1 MRLNRQNDNRR
12 VRRVQLVE
20 IALATRASVAASMR
34 STSTLLI
41 VFQHARVVF
50 STTKCFGT
58 PSSVTMASSPHCGA
72 QRSDRDQR
80 GVGERTMGRCVG
92 L

>member
-1 MRLNRQNDNRR
+1 
-12 VRRVQLVE
+12 
-20 IALATRASVAASMR
+20 
-34 STSTLLI
+34 
-41 VFQHARVVF
+41 
-50 STTKCFGT
+50 
-58 PSSVTMASSPHCGA
+58 VTMASSPHCGA